1 VSGPEPAGRDARRV
15 AAVILEVLA
24 GLRSATAASEALG
37 MALARYYLLERRA
50 VSGMVTALG
59 PRPRGR
65 PRSDEDRARQLGGE
79 VERLQAEVARLEAL
93 HRLSQRA
100 IGVVGDVR
108 VARGS
113 KAQRRQPSQGRA
125 TARTKR
131 VLARLQGGEG
141 GKPAPSRAARAESKS
156 ASPRGGHDG

>member
-1 VSGPEPAGRDARRV
+1 MSGAQTPDRDARRV

-37 MALARYYLLERRA
+37 MALARYYVLERRA

-65 PRSDEDRARQLGGE
+65 PRSDEDRVRQLTGE
-79 VERLQAEVARLEAL
+79 VDRLRAEVARLEAL

-100 IGVVGDVR
+100 IGVAGD
-108 VARGS
+108 ARPGRAAPS
-113 KAQRRQPSQGRA
+113 VRRQPSQGRA
-125 TARTKR
+125 AARTKR
-131 VLARLQGGEG
+131 VLARLS
-141 GKPAPSRAARAESKS
+141 GKESAQAAPPRGARAESKT
-156 ASPRGGHDG
+156 AAPGGGHDG